1 MQSAMTGTAWMF
13 MLATF
18 AVTAWGLWMGW
29 MGLSAPHQAFREG
42 GHAPGASGSFDAHR
56 ASQGGHSAPPRNP
69 MGHVA

>member
-13 MLATF
+13 MLVSL

-42 GHAPGASGSFDAHR
+42 GHAPGASGAYAAPR
-56 ASQGGHSAPPRNP
+56 GSQPRPQVPPQKP
-69 MGHVA
+69 MGHAA